1 MGQAH
6 ILCVREDA
14 LTLSKP
20 SADLPAQVGAAV
32 VRLCVNPE
40 MHWTDS
46 GLQPTT
52 WADVGGHSN
61 GIEHADE
68 AHSTD
73 RRLYIWE
80 GNCLRPI
87 HKVKDDDLKIAKEL
101 LQEELGRRGG

>member
-6 ILCVREDA
+6 ILCIREDA

-20 SADLPAQVGAAV
+20 SADLPAQVGDAV
-32 VRLCVNPE
+32 VRLCVEPE

-52 WADVGGHSN
+52 WAAVGGCSN

-68 AHSTD
+68 VHSSD
-73 RRLYIWE
+73 QRLYIWV

-87 HKVKDDDLKIAKEL
+87 HKVKNEDLQVAERL
-101 LQEELGRRGG
+101 LLEEMRRRGG